1 MNRCNVIIIIIK
13 QFKCLNDF
21 ILNTPLVK
29 KPFHNIILCLFIQ
42 QIIPKVLFF
51 SSCYSINIIKKIN
64 NDGSAI
70 RLLKKILGLLGKTEP
85 KTPTTVI
92 ENNNT
97 LQDKEELLNR
107 IKILEEKQQ
116 EMLNNQTSKPEI
128 EEDYTLTDKQMEFA
142 LSLIDKMRD
151 YELAVD
157 PSRLTVKD
165 LNRLVAY
172 NRYNNKGAIVNLE
185 KKGILKR
192 KSKVRH

>member
-1 MNRCNVIIIIIK
+1 V
-13 QFKCLNDF
+13 LY
-21 ILNTPLVK
+21 
-29 KPFHNIILCLFIQ
+29 LFIQ
-42 QIIPKVLFF
+42 QNIPKVLFF

-116 EMLNNQTSKPEI
+116 EMLNNQTIKPEN

-142 LSLIDKMRD
+142 LTLIDKIRD
-151 YELAVD
+151 YELAVE
-157 PSRLTVKD
+157 PSSLTVKD

-172 NRYNNKGAIVNLE
+172 NRYNNKGAIVNLD

-192 KSKVRH
+192 KSKVKY